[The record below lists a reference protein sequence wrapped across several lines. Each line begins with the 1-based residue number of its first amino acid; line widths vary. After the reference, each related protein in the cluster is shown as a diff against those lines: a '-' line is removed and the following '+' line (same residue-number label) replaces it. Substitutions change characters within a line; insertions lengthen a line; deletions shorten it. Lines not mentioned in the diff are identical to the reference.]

1 MINELKFNLK
11 NKNLKII
18 FLCFMYII
26 IFYFLIF
33 KNIFT
38 LMELKENLEQEN
50 IKMAS
55 LDYEKSK
62 ISDALKEKR
71 KKLEEIENIIDNNQI
86 DSEKEN
92 FENIYALFTY
102 LENKIE
108 KNNIIFQNF
117 GRSKTDGTLLHFSIE
132 LYGNEN
138 NIRNFFDEIE
148 NDKYFLDFSDSYFKI
163 FSDENIL
170 HIKITMF
177 TKVLN
182 NIDKR
187 EYYGTNNNKKIFFLS
202 PRENTSNNISVM
214 RIGNKEFF
222 RKNSNAIK
230 KDDQEEDKKEKN
242 KKSNAQKEE
251 NKWKNWF

>member
-1 MINELKFNLK
+1 MINELKVNLK

-50 IKMAS
+50 I
-55 LDYEKSK
+55 
-62 ISDALKEKR
+62 
-71 KKLEEIENIIDNNQI
+71 IDNNQI

-102 LENKIE
+102 LENKIL

-251 NKWKNWF
+251 NK

>member
-1 MINELKFNLK
+1 MINELKVNLK

-33 KNIFT
+33 KNIFI

-50 IKMAS
+50 IKMVS

-108 KNNIIFQNF
+108 KNNIISQNF
-117 GRSKTDGTLLHFSIE
+117 GRS
-132 LYGNEN
+132 
-138 NIRNFFDEIE
+138 
-148 NDKYFLDFSDSYFKI
+148 
-163 FSDENIL
+163 
-170 HIKITMF
+170 
-177 TKVLN
+177 
-182 NIDKR
+182 
-187 EYYGTNNNKKIFFLS
+187 
-202 PRENTSNNISVM
+202 
-214 RIGNKEFF
+214 
-222 RKNSNAIK
+222 
-230 KDDQEEDKKEKN
+230 
-242 KKSNAQKEE
+242 
-251 NKWKNWF
+251 